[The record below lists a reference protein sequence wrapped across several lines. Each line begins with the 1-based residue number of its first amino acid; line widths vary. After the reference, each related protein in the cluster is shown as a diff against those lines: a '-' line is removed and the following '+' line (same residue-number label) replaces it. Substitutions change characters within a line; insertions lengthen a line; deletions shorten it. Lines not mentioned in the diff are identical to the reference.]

1 MDGGIEEVDDEQS
14 FVNGAQHRYSRV
26 YPSTQ
31 GSAQHRATHGA
42 TSIEI
47 CKTPVQSNHR
57 IQRARNIRAT

>member
-1 MDGGIEEVDDEQS
+1 MDGGIGEVDDEQS
-14 FVNGAQHRYSRV
+14 FFNGAQHQYRRG

-42 TSIEI
+42 TPIEI
-47 CKTPVQSNHR
+47 CKTSVQSNHR